1 MQSIYKTADNRIFQ
15 ARFVI
20 DCHLAKITKQDTNF
34 YCSVRYLLRRN
45 KSSGYGVSL
54 LTQVICHLIGS
65 LLQLAQSQLLS
76 DIICYQLLTGCLVD
90 IVRTGKIDKIDSKA
104 LLAGKFIPFCL
115 NTGQLCL
122 LRCLRLVL
130 FQRTQITVSTG
141 QCRCCCR
148 CGAA

>member
-15 ARFVI
+15 ARFAI
-20 DCHLAKITKQDTNF
+20 YRHLAKITQQYTNF

-54 LTQVICHLIGS
+54 LTQVSCHLIGS

-90 IVRTGKIDKIDSKA
+90 IVRTGKLIE
-104 LLAGKFIPFCL
+104 
-115 NTGQLCL
+115 
-122 LRCLRLVL
+122 
-130 FQRTQITVSTG
+130 
-141 QCRCCCR
+141 
-148 CGAA
+148 